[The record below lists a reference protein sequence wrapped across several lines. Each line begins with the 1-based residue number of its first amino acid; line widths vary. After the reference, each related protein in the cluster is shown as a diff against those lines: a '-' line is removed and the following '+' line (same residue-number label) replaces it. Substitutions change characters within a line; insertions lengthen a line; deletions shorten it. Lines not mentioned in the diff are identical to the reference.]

1 MLINDQISNGEI
13 ILRQIEISDCTPS
26 YVSWL
31 NDPIINQYLETRWS
45 EQNLASIQSFVQ
57 SQRESDNSILF
68 AITLANDGRHI
79 GNIKL
84 GPINNHHRHAD
95 VSYFIGDKTMWGKGI
110 ATKAINLV
118 CGYGFRDIKLHRIEA
133 GTYAKAVGSQRALEK
148 NGFIKEAVFR
158 KQVIT
163 NNGYED
169 VYRYGLLSDEYK
181 IL

>member
-1 MLINDQISNGEI
+1 MITNECLSAGGVL
-13 ILRQIEISDCTPS
+13 LRQIVLSDCTPS

-31 NDPIINQYLETRWS
+31 EDPEINQYLETRWTLQTL
-45 EQNLASIQSFVQ
+45 ESIRSFVQ
-57 SQRESDNSILF
+57 SKLESDDSILF
-68 AITLANDGRHI
+68 AITLADDGRHI

-84 GPINNHHRHAD
+84 GPINKHHHHAD
-95 VSYFIGDKTMWGKGI
+95 VSYFIGDKAMWGKGI

-118 CGYGFRDIKLHRIEA
+118 CRFGFNDMHLHRIEA
-133 GTYAKAVGSQRALEK
+133 GTYAKAIGSQRALEK

-169 VYRYGLLSDEYK
+169 VYRYGLLVDEYK
-181 IL
+181 KL

>member
-1 MLINDQISNGEI
+1 MLTSERLSMGGVL
-13 ILRQIEISDCTPS
+13 LRQIELSDCTPS

-31 NDPIINQYLETRWS
+31 DDPEVNQYLETRWT
-45 EQNLASIQSFVQ
+45 EQNIDSIRSFVQ
-57 SQRESDNSILF
+57 SMRDSENSVLF
-68 AITLANDGRHI
+68 AITLLEDGRHI

-84 GPINNHHRHAD
+84 GPINKYHHHAD
-95 VSYFIGDKTMWGKGI
+95 VSYFIGDKAMWGKGI

-118 CGYGFRDIKLHRIEA
+118 CGYGFGDMKLHRIEA
-133 GTYAKAVGSQRALEK
+133 GTYAKAIGSQRALEK